1 MKSTEINKLSLLY
14 IMQGIVLTIIMF
26 LIGLMV
32 GNHWNL
38 PLFVPLLVSVFFT
51 SAIIMAEALIWR
63 WVAIKSAASLPTFFT
78 ALSGFRMLLALAT
91 MLVYYLSEDHSLM
104 VTFFLVFMTFYI
116 MLITHHSIFF
126 AKVSNRS

>member
-38 PLFVPLLVSVFFT
+38 PLFVPLLVSVAFA